1 MFKASHVVDVKFNS
15 SHDDFCFFEA
25 RVKASMTRNKVYRTK
40 VRQNKTGEVMSAQC
54 TCKAGANGYCKH
66 VGGLLYTILDFSES
80 DLKQI
85 PTNTSCT
92 EKPQQWHK
100 PTQRT
105 SYVPI
110 LFKDILMIKHDYDAD
125 KRQKTDKR
133 IQRKNDKEAYSSCP
147 SFAQRVTREQV
158 MEWTCVKNLKSCQR
172 NQMQ

>member
-1 MFKASHVVDVKFNS
+1 
-15 SHDDFCFFEA
+15 
-25 RVKASMTRNKVYRTK
+25 MTRNKVYRTK
-40 VRQNKTGEVMSAQC
+40 VRQNKMGEVMSAQC
-54 TCKAGANGYCKH
+54 TCKAGANEYCKH
-66 VGGLLYTILDFSES
+66 VGALLHAILDFSES

-85 PTNTSCT
+85 PTNISCT

-105 SYVPI
+105 SSVPI

-133 IQRKNDKEAYSSCP
+133 IQRKNDKEANSSCP

-158 MEWTCVKNLKSCQR
+158 MDLCKALKTLPKESNAVFISLLEGNDCEPVTVKKIEDKLYQTCYRC
-172 NQMQ
+172 